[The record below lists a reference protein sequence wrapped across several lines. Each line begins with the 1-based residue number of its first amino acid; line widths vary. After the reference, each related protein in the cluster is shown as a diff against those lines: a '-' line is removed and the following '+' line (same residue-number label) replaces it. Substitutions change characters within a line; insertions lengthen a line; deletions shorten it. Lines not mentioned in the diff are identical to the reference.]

1 MTESP
6 KGVHAARG
14 SASYHTG
21 VEDSVTLLAKSRQSL
36 SNAMGARFTKGLV
49 SVSRVFKRRMQD
61 CFSADPDF
69 INGIW
74 CGEVGA
80 HLAPGV
86 VEANGQE

>member
-21 VEDSVTLLAKSRQSL
+21 VEGSVTLLAKSRQSI
-36 SNAMGARFTKGLV
+36 SNAMGAPFTKGLV
-49 SVSRVFKRRMQD
+49 SVSPVFKRRMQD
-61 CFSADPDF
+61 CFSAGPDLT
-69 INGIW
+69 NRIW
-74 CGEVGA
+74 GGEVGA
-80 HLAPGV
+80 HLAPCV